1 MALLRILDRL
11 FRHEATGGVLLALSA
26 LLALVAA
33 NSGLRDIYAETLS
46 TRVAITIGGTGLD
59 KPLILWI
66 NDALMAFFF
75 LLIGLELKR
84 EVLEGRLRDPTDI
97 LLPGLAAVGGMAVP
111 ALVFVAINAS
121 EPGNLAGWAI
131 PAATDIAFAVGVL
144 ALLGRRVPPSLKIFL
159 LTLAILDDLGAIVII
174 ALFYTAE
181 LKTGYLLAA
190 LAPLALMLW
199 LNLRG
204 THRVGPVLL
213 AGAVLWVL
221 VLKSGVHA
229 TLAGVITALFVP
241 LRDRHG
247 ASPLHALEHAL
258 APYVVFFVVPVFAF
272 ANAGVMLDGL
282 TPADLAAP
290 LTLGIAAGLVIG
302 KQVGVFGMTWLAV
315 RAGIARIPSGATWTQ
330 VYGVAC
336 LAGIGFTMSLF
347 IGSLSFADPAM
358 MNEVRL
364 GVLSGSAVSA
374 VMGFLALRFAPALQP
389 GGGSQSSISLPS
401 GSAIRAKR
409 P

>member
-1 MALLRILDRL
+1 MD
-11 FRHEATGGVLLALSA
+11 
-26 LLALVAA
+26 
-33 NSGLRDIYAETLS
+33 ETLVII
-46 TRVAITIGGTGLD
+46 VAT
-59 KPLILWI
+59 
-66 NDALMAFFF
+66 
-75 LLIGLELKR
+75 
-84 EVLEGRLRDPTDI
+84 VSVVV
-97 LLPGLAAVGGMAVP
+97 GLAA
-111 ALVFVAINAS
+111 
-121 EPGNLAGWAI
+121 
-131 PAATDIAFAVGVL
+131 
-144 ALLGRRVPPSLKIFL
+144 
-159 LTLAILDDLGAIVII
+159 LGA
-174 ALFYTAE
+174 
-181 LKTGYLLAA
+181 
-190 LAPLALMLW
+190 LALMLW

-204 THRVGPVLL
+204 THLVGPVLL